1 MIKIIKTDA
10 EWDLWSKTGKIID
23 LTGKWWQD
31 SYYYQWIRWF
41 PGKYPISELQGGII
55 FQR

>member
-23 LTGKWWQD
+23 LTSKWRQD